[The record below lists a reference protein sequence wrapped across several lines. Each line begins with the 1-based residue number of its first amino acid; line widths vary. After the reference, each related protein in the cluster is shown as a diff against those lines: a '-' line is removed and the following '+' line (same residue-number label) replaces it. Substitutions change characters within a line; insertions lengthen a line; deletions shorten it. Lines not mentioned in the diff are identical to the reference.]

1 MSSTNYFNIAAIKV
15 FTDLYEFIKV
25 DEMLQEYESNY
36 IESNNNVIE
45 AKNIV
50 IESKPKKQKKQINED
65 YKKFGHNITTERVI
79 LNQYDFEKI
88 NKLTPEKYV
97 IETQKNKNNSI
108 KNIKTILDKYNKNDS
123 KTFLEKTKEYNIFI
137 EYPELDKNYDKFIDS
152 CEKSILK
159 NDNYLLP
166 SKFKNEFFSN
176 TNDNQAFILINNKC
190 NHLIIIKYQPN
201 N

>member
-1 MSSTNYFNIAAIKV
+1 MSSTNYLNIAAIKV

-25 DEMLQEYESNY
+25 GEMLQEYESNY

-45 AKNIV
+45 
-50 IESKPKKQKKQINED
+50 SKPRKQKKQINEN

-79 LNQYDFEKI
+79 LNQYNFEKI

-97 IETQKNKNNSI
+97 IETQKSKNNSI
-108 KNIKTILDKYNKNDS
+108 KNIKNILDKYNKNDS
-123 KTFLEKTKEYNIFI
+123 KTFLEKTKDYNIFI
-137 EYPELDKNYDKFIDS
+137 EYLELDKNYDKFIDS
-152 CEKSILK
+152 CEKTILK

-166 SKFKNEFFSN
+166 SKFKSEFFSN

-190 NHLIIIKYQPN
+190 NHLIVIKYQPN

>member
-1 MSSTNYFNIAAIKV
+1 MYVKTQLYTAHFNSKLKWATTLFQSSSHY
-15 FTDLYEFIKV
+15 L
-25 DEMLQEYESNY
+25 
-36 IESNNNVIE
+36 
-45 AKNIV
+45 
-50 IESKPKKQKKQINED
+50 
-65 YKKFGHNITTERVI
+65 
-79 LNQYDFEKI
+79 
-88 NKLTPEKYV
+88 KLTPEKYV

-108 KNIKTILDKYNKNDS
+108 KNIQNILDKYNKNDS

-190 NHLIIIKYQPN
+190 NHLIVIKYQPN